1 MDTFHINL
9 SSATWG
15 TETLYSGTVMKI
27 SKPLLGQRNTIS
39 MAESIARNNQSQAI
53 DDILRK
59 AENLDFLTD
68 EIIFIPTYERIT
80 SIEHLTNILDG
91 INQ

>member
-9 SSATWG
+9 SRTTWG

-27 SKPLLGQRNTIS
+27 SKPISEQRNTIS

-53 DDILRK
+53 ADILRK
-59 AENLDFLTD
+59 AENLDFTAD
-68 EIIFIPTYERIT
+68 EVIFIPTFERLT
-80 SIEHLTNILDG
+80 SIEHLTNILEA